1 MEHRRENGD
10 RQSDRRFLAVR
21 NDLRRWEIT
30 LIMIPN
36 APRGQGGVHFALPGV
51 HFRGVGCICIEWG
64 ASRQTGICII
74 IMSFPQLRIHRAK

>member
-36 APRGQGGVHFALPGV
+36 APRGQGGVHFALPWV
-51 HFRGVGCICIEWG
+51 HFRVGWG
-64 ASRQTGICII
+64 AFVLSGVHLDKLE
-74 IMSFPQLRIHRAK
+74 FV